1 MNILFL
7 ENEGSW
13 REQYLL
19 KLNDGTTH
27 LVETFTDTQL
37 KDPVEKIAELI
48 VADFIFVDL
57 IIINVNIIAGE
68 NDRSACCGVKLIKLL
83 RLHGLQQ
90 RCILYSFFSREQ
102 LMVLSPEN
110 LIVFS
115 EGLTYIRL
123 PYDFKQ
129 IDLGALSKKMAPTNL
144 TAYLKAESH
153 LPDDRHFFANWW
165 GVLQL
170 WKVHRALNSLGK
182 KAILQIE
189 KEMFVSAQHMT
200 NYQGLLAQYL
210 YGNEVQKLTPT
221 IIEQQRELHQTY
233 RDFTVYDTSFSQL
246 EEQRIELEAEIKRI
260 SEKLEII
267 KDNDKWQKYEI
278 DYFLQV
284 GQLEKNAQQI
294 CDQQF
299 DINPQ
304 IDTKKKLDELVSIIE
319 EEKSRL
325 LSNHKV
331 LISNI
336 SKKAEHS
343 KALTLTNN
351 TTEIISFAEKLRTES
366 PRILYIDDQADEG
379 WSTIF
384 QHLIYGKVDPE
395 NFKVLD
401 PKNYEKDSLILT
413 CFKNANDFDP
423 DLIILDLRLYGE
435 KGTISDYNNLSGI
448 KVLKELK
455 HGNDNFNPINC
466 PVLVVT
472 ASNKSLAINAV
483 MTSGAD
489 GYWIKEGLDNHFSLE
504 ETIFNY
510 WDFIGKAFALCCSD
524 EFKFLRK
531 MRSGTQLL
539 KNQQTLWLESDRRF
553 NQVFTPGSKLNTISK
568 ESVLEIFNEGLDFLA
583 SYLQNKLMKNLPPNF
598 EQYLPSLIA
607 IKLFKAI
614 ELIHEETGPY
624 NHSSTL
630 NLRVL
635 KHHENEIIYRL
646 LEVLNLRNQSVHNMD
661 LTLPELELFYEYII
675 GYIAKRTFNGREYL
689 AMLNIPFSDKDIHH
703 SIIKKITKYCF
714 YLDKD
719 LTVIDC
725 PADIKCDV
733 LSALSRK
740 TLKLEDIVTFQYFK
754 KNNDHIAKNITVK
767 PNPIYVLR

>member
-1 MNILFL
+1 MNIFFL
-7 ENEGSW
+7 ENEGSL

-19 KLNDGTTH
+19 KLNEGATH
-27 LVETFTDTQL
+27 SVDTFTDTQL
-37 KDPVEKIAELI
+37 NDQVEKLAELI
-48 VADFIFVDL
+48 VKDFNVVDL
-57 IIINVNIIAGE
+57 FIINVNLIAG
-68 NDRSACCGVKLIKLL
+68 NNNRSACCGIKLIKLL

-90 RCILYSFFSREQ
+90 HCILYSFLSREQ
-102 LMVLSPEN
+102 LMELSPEN

-129 IDLGALSKKMAPTNL
+129 IDLIALSKKSAPLNL

-170 WKVHRALNSLGK
+170 WKVYRALYSLDK
-182 KAILQIE
+182 KAIMRIE
-189 KEMFVSAQHMT
+189 KEMFISAQHMT

-221 IIEQQRELHQTY
+221 IIEQQREFHQTY

-278 DYFLQV
+278 DYYQQI
-284 GQLEKNAQQI
+284 GHLEMNAQQI

-304 IDTKKKLDELVSIIE
+304 IDFKKKLDELVSIIE
-319 EEKSRL
+319 EEKLRL
-325 LSNHKV
+325 VKNHKV

-336 SKKAEHS
+336 SKKVEHR

-366 PRILYIDDQADEG
+366 PRILYIDDQAEEG
-379 WSTIF
+379 WSIIF
-384 QHLIYGKVDPE
+384 QHLIYGKVDSV

-413 CFKNANDFDP
+413 CFKNVNDFDP
-423 DLIILDLRLYGE
+423 DLIILDLRLFGE
-435 KGTISDYNNLSGI
+435 KGTISDYDNLSGI

-455 HGNDNFNPINC
+455 HGYKNFNPIIC

-472 ASNKSLAINAV
+472 ASNKSFAINAV

-510 WDFIGKAFALCCSD
+510 WDFIGKCFALCCSD

-531 MRSGTQLL
+531 MRLGTQLL
-539 KNQQTLWLESDRRF
+539 KNQQAFWWESDRRF
-553 NQVFTPGSKLNTISK
+553 TQVFTPGSKLNIISK
-568 ESVLEIFNEGLDFLA
+568 KSVLKNFNEGLDFLA

-598 EQYLPSLIA
+598 EKYLPSLIA
-607 IKLFKAI
+607 IKLYMAI
-614 ELIHEETGPY
+614 ELIHEEIGRG
-624 NHSSTL
+624 NHSSKL
-630 NLRVL
+630 ILRVL

-646 LEVLNLRNQSVHNMD
+646 LEVLNLRNQSVHHMD

-689 AMLNIPFSDKDIHH
+689 ALLNIPFSDNGIHH
-703 SIIKKITKYCF
+703 SIIKKITHSHF
-714 YLDKD
+714 YIDKN
-719 LTVIDC
+719 LTVIDL
-725 PADIKCDV
+725 PADIKCV
-733 LSALSRK
+733 ALSALSRK

-754 KNNDHIAKNITVK
+754 NKKDHIAKNITVK